1 MRLFVSVYH
10 GRQLH
15 RGSAERGTA
24 TGERVEGH
32 CQPPPEPGETRR
44 LRVEMDRRSFAYYDV
59 DRGDWTVSPGEF
71 EILVGRSSEVI
82 ELRRKLTFTR

>member
-1 MRLFVSVYH
+1 MAVSFIEGV
-10 GRQLH
+10 Q
-15 RGSAERGTA
+15 SAVLRPAKELKGIA
-24 TGERVEGH
+24 S
-32 CQPPPEPGETRR
+32 PPLEPGETRR
-44 LRVEMDRRSFAYYDV
+44 VRVEMDRRSFAYYDV